1 MGGQRVLVTGIGTF
15 WGGRTAQVIE
25 QDPSVEVVVGLDTR
39 APTVP
44 LERTE
49 VVRADSSYSILSRL
63 VRATEVDTIL
73 HTHLEVDSTTIGSRA
88 LHETNVIGTMNLLAA
103 AGRPGSSVRKVVLKS
118 STLVYGSSPKDPYF
132 FPRRTPTARGP
143 ARTRV
148 ERSLLEV
155 EGYLSDFADDHP
167 DVVVS
172 RLRFSNVL
180 GPDLDTPLS
189 KALRLPVA
197 PEIFGFDPRLQ
208 FTHQDD
214 VLGALCF
221 TAAPRR
227 AGNLQRRRRRD
238 RCTWSDVCRLV
249 GRRRVPITPL
259 GTGLAA
265 GTLRRLGIVDLPLE
279 AAEPAALRPG
289 RRQPPLPGR
298 RLPLPL
304 HVGRHGGGLR
314 PQPPAPLRRRRPLA
328 GLPLRPRRGGL
339 LPPFPGR
346 GEPTEPKGRVPRRV
360 IAPRRRRSSIRP
372 WRSATWWCG
381 TW

>member
-1 MGGQRVLVTGIGTF
+1 MASEHPAGQRVLVTGIGTF
-15 WGGRTAQVIE
+15 WGGRTAQIIE
-25 QDPSVEVVVGLDTR
+25 QDPSVEIVVGLDTR
-39 APTVP
+39 APAVP

-49 VVRADSSYSILSRL
+49 VVRADSSYSIFSRL

-73 HTHLEVDSTTIGSRA
+73 HTHLEVDSTTIGFRA

-103 AGRPGSSVRKVVLKS
+103 AGAPGSSVRKVVLKS

-132 FPRRTPTARGP
+132 FGENAGRAAP

-167 DVVVS
+167 EVVVS

-189 KALRLPVA
+189 RALRLPVV

-221 TAAPRR
+221 TARHDVPGIFNV
-227 AGNLQRRRRRD
+227 AGDGTL
-238 RCTWSDVCRLV
+238 TWSDVCRLV
-249 GRRRVPITPL
+249 GRRRVPISPW
-259 GTGLAA
+259 GTGVAA
-265 GTLRRLGIVDLPLE
+265 GALRRLGIVDLPLE
-279 AAEPAALRPG
+279 VLNLLRFGRGVDNRRFQDAGYRYRFTSAGTVEDFARSLRLRAAVGERRPAYRYDPGVEDFFRRSPAVVSRPARPG
-289 RRQPPLPGR
+289 TARRTD
-298 RLPLPL
+298 
-304 HVGRHGGGLR
+304 
-314 PQPPAPLRRRRPLA
+314 RRPPTA
-328 GLPLRPRRGGL
+328 G
-339 LPPFPGR
+339 
-346 GEPTEPKGRVPRRV
+346 
-360 IAPRRRRSSIRP
+360 
-372 WRSATWWCG
+372 
-381 TW
+381 

>member
-1 MGGQRVLVTGIGTF
+1 MAKQSKGGQRVLVTGVGTF
-15 WGGRTAQVIE
+15 WGGRAAQIIE

-103 AGRPGSSVRKVVLKS
+103 AGAPGSSVRKLVLKS
-118 STLVYGSSPKDPYF
+118 STLVYGSGPKDPYF
-132 FPRRTPTARGP
+132 FDEEAHRTRP

-148 ERSLLEV
+148 ERSLLEAD
-155 EGYLSDFADDHP
+155 GYVSDFADDHP
-167 DVVVS
+167 DVVVT

-189 KALRLPVA
+189 KALRLPAV
-197 PEIFGFDPRLQ
+197 PEILGFDPRLQ

-221 TAAPRR
+221 TAGHEVPGTFNV
-227 AGNLQRRRRRD
+227 AGD
-238 RCTWSDVCRLV
+238 GTVTWSDVCRIV
-249 GRRRVPITPL
+249 GRRRVPITPV
-259 GTGLAA
+259 GTGVAA
-265 GTLRRLGIVDLPLE
+265 GALRRLGIVDLPLE
-279 AAEPAALRPG
+279 VQSLLR
-289 RRQPPLPGR
+289 
-298 RLPLPL
+298 
-304 HVGRHGGGLR
+304 
-314 PQPPAPLRRRRPLA
+314 
-328 GLPLRPRRGGL
+328 
-339 LPPFPGR
+339 FGR
-346 GEPTEPKGRVPRRV
+346 GVDNQRFKDAGYRYRYTSAGTVEEFARSLRLRSTVGDRSPAYRYDPGVEDFF
-360 IAPRRRRSSIRP
+360 RRSPAVVTRP
-372 WRSATWWCG
+372 NRG
-381 TW
+381 TARPPGG

>member
-1 MGGQRVLVTGIGTF
+1 MAGQRVLVTGVGTF

-73 HTHLEVDSTTIGSRA
+73 HTHLEVDSTASRPRA
-88 LHETNVIGTMNLLAA
+88 LHETNVIGTMTLLAA
-103 AGRPGSSVRKVVLKS
+103 AGAPGSSVRTVVVKS

-132 FPRRTPTARGP
+132 FAEDAHRTGP

-155 EGYLSDFADDHP
+155 EGYISDFADDHP

-180 GPDLDTPLS
+180 GPGLDTPLS
-189 KALRLPVA
+189 RALRLPVV

-221 TAAPRR
+221 SARHDVPGIFNV
-227 AGNLQRRRRRD
+227 AGD
-238 RCTWSDVCRLV
+238 GTVVWSDVCRIV

-259 GTGLAA
+259 GTGMAA
-265 GTLRRLGIVDLPLE
+265 GALRRLGIVELPLE
-279 AAEPAALRPG
+279 VLS
-289 RRQPPLPGR
+289 L
-298 RLPLPL
+298 L
-304 HVGRHGGGLR
+304 RHGRGVDNARFKEAGYRYRYTSAGTVEDFARSLR
-314 PQPPAPLRRRRPLA
+314 LRSTVGERNPSYRYDPEVEEFFRRSPAVVNPPGSRH
-328 GLPLRPRRGGL
+328 RGG
-339 LPPFPGR
+339 
-346 GEPTEPKGRVPRRV
+346 
-360 IAPRRRRSSIRP
+360 SSQV
-372 WRSATWWCG
+372 
-381 TW
+381 